1 MKPFLYQ
8 KRKFDLR
15 LFMMLTS
22 INGVTKCYWYKEG
35 YIRTSSNNFSTKNLD
50 NKYIHLTN
58 DAVQKYSTDYGK
70 FENGNKISFNEL

>member
-1 MKPFLYQ
+1 
-8 KRKFDLR
+8 
-15 LFMMLTS
+15 MLTS

-58 DAVQKYSTDYGK
+58 DAV
-70 FENGNKISFNEL
+70 